1 MWRLHLFFI
10 KPKTII
16 LDRLRYLLVI
26 TLVLSYQQIVFA
38 QKNNAVAELKTIDK
52 NLNES
57 VFISTNT
64 NSFLTGETLYYKI
77 FCVDKTTNAPT
88 KYTKIAYFELIDNNK
103 KPVVTHKLF
112 LENGSSNG
120 DFFIPTT
127 LETGTYKIIG
137 YTNWMLSNNGA
148 EEFFN
153 TDIYIVNPYKEK
165 AVSAPEPA
173 IDPKETV
180 LSSTTN
186 DNISFDLKNKIFN
199 TREQVELKVNAGSDD
214 FLKGNYMISVRK
226 TDGFLS
232 QNKIIFNDYRA
243 ANQSSSYSTIGTNSN
258 FVLPELRGEILSG
271 RITSTTEEVKNK
283 KIGLSIIGKNY
294 DAKLAKTD
302 EQGRFLFN
310 IERANPNSNIIVQ
323 VLEYNKESYTIEMD
337 KQKEA
342 DFSNLKFSDLKFN
355 PESDKNIT
363 ERLVSSQ
370 VENAYYNIKKD
381 SLPAPANFAPFYGS
395 LSKEYKLDD
404 FTRFPTME
412 ETITEV
418 ISGVVFRKNNKHYS
432 LHVYDYDEN
441 YESSSEPLVVVD
453 GLILDDLNDFFTYN
467 PKNIYKV
474 NVVKGLYY
482 YGSKSFNGVVA
493 FTTKNG
499 DYETKLKGTFI
510 IRPELLRP
518 QGKKEYFQPDY
529 SDNKNMRIPDYR
541 HQLLWLPAADLNATN
556 STIKF
561 YTSDIS
567 GQFEVLLEGFSASGI
582 PVNIREIIEVKKS
595 NSN

>member
-1 MWRLHLFFI
+1 M
-10 KPKTII
+10 
-16 LDRLRYLLVI
+16 DRLRYLLVI

-38 QKNNAVAELKTIDK
+38 QKNNALAELKTIDK

-77 FCVDKTTNAPT
+77 FCMDKTTNAPT
-88 KYTKIAYFELIDNNK
+88 KYTKVAYFELIDTNK
-103 KPVVTHKLF
+103 KTIVTHKLF
-112 LENGSSNG
+112 LENGSSHG

-137 YTNWMLSNNGA
+137 YTNWMLSNNGSGA
-148 EEFFN
+148 YFN
-153 TDIYIVNPYKEK
+153 SDIYIVNPYKEN
-165 AVSAPEPA
+165 AVSDPV
-173 IDPKETV
+173 IDPKELVITR
-180 LSSTTN
+180 TTN

-199 TREQVELKVNAGSDD
+199 TREQAELKVNAGSDD

-226 TDGFLS
+226 TDGFLA
-232 QNKIIFNDYRA
+232 QNKIIFNDYQSK
-243 ANQSSSYSTIGTNSN
+243 NQNSSNSNIVNTSN
-258 FVLPELRGEILSG
+258 FVLPELRGEIISG
-271 RITSTTEEVKNK
+271 RITSASEEVKNK
-283 KIGLSIIGKNY
+283 KISLSIIGKNY
-294 DAKLAKTD
+294 DVKVAKTD
-302 EQGRFLFN
+302 EQGKFIFN
-310 IERANPNSNIIVQ
+310 IEKANPNSNIIVQ

-342 DFSNLKFSDLKFN
+342 DLSDLKFSDLKFN

-381 SLPAPANFAPFYGS
+381 SLLTPANFAPFYGT

-418 ISGVVFRKNNKHYS
+418 VSGVVFRKNNKNYS
-432 LHVYDYDEN
+432 LHVFDYDEN

-453 GLILDDLNDFFTYN
+453 GLILDDLNEFFSYS
-467 PKNIYKV
+467 PKNIYKI

-482 YGSKSFNGVVA
+482 YGAKSFNGVVA

-499 DYETKLKGTFI
+499 DYKTKLKGTFI

-518 QGKKEYFQPDY
+518 HGKKEYFQPDY
-529 SDNKNMRIPDYR
+529 SDSKNTRIPDYR
-541 HQLLWLPAADLNATN
+541 HQLLWLPSADLTDT
-556 STIKF
+556 TIKF

-567 GQFEVLLEGFSASGI
+567 GQFEIVLEGFSASGK
-582 PVNIREIIEVKKS
+582 PVFIREIIEVKKS

>member
-1 MWRLHLFFI
+1 M
-10 KPKTII
+10 
-16 LDRLRYLLVI
+16 DRLRYLLGL
-26 TLVLSYQQIVFA
+26 TLLLSYQQIVFA
-38 QKNNAVAELKTIDK
+38 QKNNALAELKTIDK

-88 KYTKIAYFELIDNNK
+88 KYTKVAYFELIDNNK

-112 LENGSSNG
+112 LENGSGNG

-153 TDIYIVNPYKEK
+153 TDIYIVNPYREK
-165 AVSAPEPA
+165 AVSTP
-173 IDPKETV
+173 DPVTDPQEIV

-199 TREQVELKVNAGSDD
+199 NREQVELKVNAGSDD

-226 TDGFLS
+226 TDGFLA
-232 QNKIIFNDYRA
+232 QNKIIFSDYQA
-243 ANQSSSYSTIGTNSN
+243 THQSTSYSNIVNNSN
-258 FVLPELRGEILSG
+258 LVLPELRGEIISG
-271 RITSTTEEVKNK
+271 RITSATEEIKNK
-283 KIGLSIIGKNY
+283 QIGLSLVGKNY
-294 DAKLAKTD
+294 DAKISKTD
-302 EQGRFLFN
+302 EQGRFIFN
-310 IERANPNSNIIVQ
+310 IEKANPNPNIIVQ
-323 VLEYNKESYTIEMD
+323 VLEYNKESYSIEMD

-342 DFSNLKFSDLKFN
+342 DLSNLKFPDLKFN
-355 PESDKNIT
+355 PDSDKNIT

-381 SLPAPANFAPFYGS
+381 SLLSPANFTPFYGS

-418 ISGVVFRKNNKHYS
+418 ISGVVFRKNNQNYS

-441 YESSSEPLVVVD
+441 YESSSQPLVVVD
-453 GLILDDLNDFFTYN
+453 GLILDDLNEFFTYN

-499 DYETKLKGTFI
+499 DYKTKLKGNFI
-510 IRPELLRP
+510 ITPELLRP
-518 QGKKEYFQPDY
+518 QGKKQHFQPDY
-529 SDNKNMRIPDYR
+529 SDNKNTRIPDYR
-541 HQLLWLPAADLNATN
+541 HQLLWVPNADL
-556 STIKF
+556 SVSSIKF

-567 GQFEVLLEGFSASGI
+567 GKFEVLLEGFSASGK
-582 PVNIREIIEVKKS
+582 PVYIREIIEVKKS